1 MLFRSGESVC
11 ESDHIR
17 CIVLGI
23 KNIESDELK
32 FYKIEL
38 IDKYLKPLTLLL
50 NHSYNFQINDI
61 ADLHGANSVVDA
73 LYSSDSI
80 VDYTLDIIDHSLHL
94 INSTDGYYLL
104 CMDKDRFNFSL
115 HGGEADWLIYTDS
128 PKGWS
133 IIPDSFIVNNIKTQ
147 QPKDLKF
154 NVCHSDIEVMNG
166 MGELNYYLTLQI
178 GTSET
183 RTIQFE
189 VQTNSS
195 GIKHQIIINQE

>member
-1 MLFRSGESVC
+1 MIFTYITQNKDSILQLNNIPKSIDVIRSLSRVNVSFPNQSVLSNYKFSSIDIIDRSNVESYSNSIISQVLDENLSYNLAIQTDSLVRSIFMGESVC

-94 INSTDGYYLL
+94 INSTEGHYLL
-104 CMDKDRFNFSL
+104 CMD
-115 HGGEADWLIYTDS
+115 
-128 PKGWS
+128 
-133 IIPDSFIVNNIKTQ
+133 
-147 QPKDLKF
+147 
-154 NVCHSDIEVMNG
+154 
-166 MGELNYYLTLQI
+166 
-178 GTSET
+178 
-183 RTIQFE
+183 
-189 VQTNSS
+189 
-195 GIKHQIIINQE
+195 